1 MTINN
6 IQSYQDTLKKLKRKA
21 ELCRFSHSEL
31 KAEYTKYRNW
41 KELIVLLVSVILV
54 ALINIYYKESLNG
67 AYILFFIWILPI
79 IITVIQGLDNIVLH
93 WTNKIG
99 SHESAVAIWGH
110 WLRDADFLEKNLQNY
125 EDNII
130 NEKMKNIQEK
140 YANCMDNTTQIP
152 NSKFLKYK
160 TQFRSYRL
168 KSKAIDNMS
177 LKDLEG

>member
-6 IQSYQDTLKKLKRKA
+6 TQSYQDTLKKLKRKA

-31 KAEYTKYRNW
+31 KTEYTKYRNW
-41 KELIVLLVSVILV
+41 KEFIILLVSVILFV
-54 ALINIYYKESLNG
+54 LIKESLS
-67 AYILFFIWILPI
+67 FIWILPI
-79 IITVIQGLDNIVLH
+79 VITVMQGLDNIVFH
-93 WTNKIG
+93 WTNKTG
-99 SHESAVAIWGH
+99 KHESAVAIWGH

-160 TQFRSYRL
+160 KRFKAYRL
-168 KSKAIDNMS
+168 KSEAIDNMS